1 MKFTKNTVRGPRNS
15 LLDIAY
21 TLQPDMDFINEM
33 KKANARLKRLS
44 VQ

>member
-1 MKFTKNTVRGPRNS
+1 MRFTKETVRGPRNR
-15 LLDIAY
+15 LVDVTY

-44 VQ
+44 V